1 MRKDGVVLETRGLSM
16 RRGRDGGD
24 ARVSAAVVA
33 QAWRD
38 DG

>member
-1 MRKDGVVLETRGLSM
+1 MRKGEIVLETRGLSM

-24 ARVSAAVVA
+24 AHVSAAVVA

-38 DG
+38 GG